1 MMQAVHWQLLAAL
14 ADGRPHHV
22 TELARRIGRKPPQ
35 LNALWQQVPPH
46 IRGLLRQQD
55 GRWRLNCCT
64 NTPPAT
70 ATSSPK
76 PKPAARST
84 ASSRL
89 CTIKPK
95 AEAARGAAGRAAS
108 ANA

>member
-14 ADGRPHHV
+14 ADGRPHHI

-55 GRWRLNCCT
+55 GRWRLVR
-64 NTPPAT
+64 PLAI
-70 ATSSPK
+70 
-76 PKPAARST
+76 
-84 ASSRL
+84 L
-89 CTIKPK
+89 
-95 AEAARGAAGRAAS
+95 
-108 ANA
+108 ANAG